1 MSTNRDVTTRIVRS
15 WLHEDAHED
24 ADRILNL
31 VLDEID
37 TTPQRRANWL
47 ARRLPP
53 MNNNLVRVA
62 LVAAVLVVAVIV
74 GANLFQQPSVGPSP
88 SVEPSL
94 SAAPSATASTPPRLD
109 LIPTGILSAGT
120 YEIDLAFPV
129 RLTFTVPD
137 GFEHGRGASDSVGI
151 QGNPGGRGI
160 EFQIASNVY
169 PDPCHTFAGAAT
181 PPIGPAVDDLVT
193 AMTTL
198 VGFQSG
204 PVEDVTIGGLPA
216 KAFDLTNEIDRSTCD
231 GESLA
236 TFTFADANDPSG
248 VGTGER
254 QRIYVMDVQGTR
266 LMIMTYYFSNETGS
280 TDATEAATLAAI
292 VQSISF
298 P

>member
-1 MSTNRDVTTRIVRS
+1 MSADRDVTRIVRS
-15 WLHEDAHED
+15 WLHEDAYED
-24 ADRILNL
+24 ADRNLNL

-37 TTPQRRANWL
+37 TTPQRQANWL
-47 ARRLPP
+47 ARRFPP

-74 GANLFQQPSVGPSP
+74 GANLLQQPSVGPSQ
-88 SVEPSL
+88 SVEPSV
-94 SAAPSATASTPPRLD
+94 SAAPSATAPPRLD
-109 LIPTGILSAGT
+109 LLPTGILTAGT
-120 YEIDLAFPV
+120 YEIDAVFPV
-129 RLTFTVPD
+129 RLIFTVPD
-137 GFEHGRGASDSVGI
+137 GFEHGRGQSDGVGI

-169 PDPCHTFAGAAT
+169 PDPCHSFAGPAD
-181 PPIGPAVDDLVT
+181 PPIGATVDDLVT

-198 VGFQSG
+198 VGFQAG
-204 PVEDVTIGGLPA
+204 PVTDITIGGLPA
-216 KAFDLTNEIDRSTCD
+216 KAFDLTNEIDQSTCD
-231 GESLA
+231 AESLR
-236 TFTFADANDPSG
+236 TFIFANSSGSGG

-254 QRIYVMDVQGTR
+254 QRIYVMSVQGTR
-266 LMIMTYYFSNETGS
+266 LMIMTYYYSNETGS

>member
-1 MSTNRDVTTRIVRS
+1 MSTDRDVTTRIVRS

-37 TTPQRRANWL
+37 TTPQRRASWL
-47 ARRLPP
+47 ARRFPR
-53 MNNNLVRVA
+53 MNNNALRFA
-62 LVAAVLVVAVIV
+62 LVAAALVVAVII
-74 GANLFQQPSVGPSP
+74 GANLLQQPSVGPSP
-88 SVEPSL
+88 SVEPSP
-94 SAAPSATASTPPRLD
+94 SATGSATASGGPARLD
-109 LIPTGILSAGT
+109 QLPEGDLAAGT
-120 YEIDLAFPV
+120 YEIDAIFPV

-137 GFEHGRGASDSVGI
+137 GFGHGRGASDGVGI

-169 PDPCHTFAGAAT
+169 PDPCRVFAGPAD
-181 PPIGPAVDDLVT
+181 PPIGASVDDLVT
-193 AMTTL
+193 AMTSL
-198 VGFQSG
+198 VGFQAG
-204 PVEDVTIGGLPA
+204 PVTDVTIGGLPA
-216 KAFDLTNEIDRSTCD
+216 KAFDLTNEIDQSTCD
-231 GESLA
+231 GRLVR
-236 TFTFADANDPSG
+236 TFIFAGGGDSG

-266 LMIMTYYFSNETGS
+266 LMIMTYYFSDETGS
-280 TDATEAATLAAI
+280 TDAAEAARLATI